1 MDKKVIIA
9 SQNPVKLRAVKEGF
23 TKMFKEE
30 TFSFEGI
37 SVPSGVQDQPM
48 DDDTTLMGARNR
60 ANNAMAKEQNADY
73 WVGIEGGIEKTGDR
87 EMQAFAWI
95 VIRSRQYIGKG
106 KTGTF
111 FLPDEII
118 SLIDKGKEL
127 GEADDIVFGQSNS
140 KQKNGA
146 VGILTGN
153 VLERADLYSQG
164 VVLALIPF
172 KQSGYYSKEAT
183 PKHD

>member
-9 SQNPVKLRAVKEGF
+9 SQNPVKLKAVKKAF

-37 SVPSGVQDQPM
+37 SVPSGVHDQPM
-48 DDDTTLMGARNR
+48 DDDKTFEGAFNR
-60 ANNAMAKEQNADY
+60 ANNAMAEVQNADY
-73 WVGIEGGIEKTGDR
+73 WVGIEGGVERTGDS

-95 VIRSRQYIGKG
+95 VVKSRQNIGKG

-111 FLPDEII
+111 FLPHEII
-118 SLIDKGKEL
+118 SLIHNGKEL
-127 GEADDIVFGQSNS
+127 GEADDIVFGQNNS
-140 KQKNGA
+140 KQKKGA

-153 VLERADLYSQG
+153 VIDRTDLYSQG
-164 VVLALIPF
+164 IVLALIPF
-172 KQSGYYSKEAT
+172 KHTSLYNKQARQ
-183 PKHD
+183 